1 MKTLKVIS
9 SLFLLSVCLMSFG
22 QGTPAAAT
30 KANVYLVQIPH
41 TPEQCVA
48 TLTDIKS
55 KGDPFLSKFEW
66 GCMSGD
72 HTAYAFLEGKSEAD
86 VRQMLPK
93 DTQANAKVQK
103 VNKFTADQ
111 IEKIHKDKMNSQ
123 MKK

>member
-1 MKTLKVIS
+1 MKTLKVILS
-9 SLFLLSVCLMSFG
+9 GVLLSLCLVSFG
-22 QGTPAAAT
+22 QTTPAST
-30 KANVYLVQIPH
+30 KSNVYLVKIPH

-55 KGDPFLSKFEW
+55 KGDAFLSKFEW

-86 VRQMLPK
+86 VKQMLPT
-93 DTQANAKVQK
+93 DVQANAKIQK
-103 VNKFTADQ
+103 VDKFTADQ
-111 IEKIHKDKMNSQ
+111 IEKIHKD

>member
-30 KANVYLVQIPH
+30 KTNVYLVQIPH

-103 VNKFTADQ
+103 VDKFTADH